1 MFYMKIK
8 KLNCVLILILAVVLL
23 FCFSGCAKKPG
34 VQGGDFKEHSS
45 LSAAL
50 SAQGNTTVS
59 LSRDETMDL
68 TGININGRKE
78 IFLNNY
84 TLKLI
89 GHYCVTEKGV
99 LDIKPGEEFSEG
111 VIDLS
116 ELRFDISEAPAEV
129 SDELPLIE
137 IRPEVTIIE
146 PQMGG
151 DIGIHEFPGVLTV
164 IAFRPAG

>member
-1 MFYMKIK
+1 MSELFYMKIK

-23 FCFSGCAKKPG
+23 FCFSGCAKNPG

-89 GHYCVTEKGV
+89 GHYC
-99 LDIKPGEEFSEG
+99 
-111 VIDLS
+111 
-116 ELRFDISEAPAEV
+116 
-129 SDELPLIE
+129 
-137 IRPEVTIIE
+137 
-146 PQMGG
+146 
-151 DIGIHEFPGVLTV
+151 
-164 IAFRPAG
+164 